1 MSQPE
6 IHEIRGGVTA
16 SLGFRANGT
25 RCGLK
30 RKGKDLA
37 VIYSDVPAMARG
49 LWTSNKVQAA
59 HIYLDKKHIKS
70 GIAQAIVV
78 NSGNANCCNGRAGI
92 KDASLM
98 AQAAASHLDIYPY
111 MVLVASTGVIGKRL
125 PIKNILD
132 TIPVLI
138 KGMRRNGSR
147 DAARAIMT
155 TDTVPKEAA
164 VRFNINGRTVTIGGI
179 AKGSGMVSPNM
190 ATMLSFITTDAAI
203 SHNCLK
209 SALDKAVDKSFNRI
223 TIDGDMSTNDTV
235 IMLANGLSGNK
246 LINENDN
253 SFNLFCTG
261 LEYVAVSLAKMLV
274 KDGEGATKFIE
285 INVRGARNKIEA
297 NKVACRVSNSN
308 LVKTM
313 VHGGDPNWGRLAAS
327 AGAASVNMR
336 ENLLDI
342 YIGDVRVM
350 RKGVGAEFDVIKLR
364 RLINKKEVKITV
376 DLNMGNGSGTMWTC
390 DLSEEYV
397 RLNAE
402 YET

>member
-1 MSQPE
+1 
-6 IHEIRGGVTA
+6 
-16 SLGFRANGT
+16 
-25 RCGLK
+25 
-30 RKGKDLA
+30 
-37 VIYSDVPAMARG
+37 
-49 LWTSNKVQAA
+49 
-59 HIYLDKKHIKS
+59 
-70 GIAQAIVV
+70 
-78 NSGNANCCNGRAGI
+78 
-92 KDASLM
+92 
-98 AQAAASHLDIYPY
+98 
-111 MVLVASTGVIGKRL
+111 
-125 PIKNILD
+125 
-132 TIPVLI
+132 
-138 KGMRRNGSR
+138 
-147 DAARAIMT
+147 
-155 TDTVPKEAA
+155 
-164 VRFNINGRTVTIGGI
+164 
-179 AKGSGMVSPNM
+179 
-190 ATMLSFITTDAAI
+190 
-203 SHNCLK
+203 
-209 SALDKAVDKSFNRI
+209 LDKAVDKSFNRI

-274 KDGEGATKFIE
+274 RDGEGATKFIE

-297 NKVACRVSNSN
+297 NEVARRVSNSN
-308 LVKTM
+308 LVKSM
-313 VHGGDPNWGRLAAS
+313 VHGGDPNWGRIAAS
-327 AGAASVNMR
+327 AGAAPAGIR
-336 ENLLDI
+336 EDLLDI

>member
-16 SLGFRANGT
+16 PLGFSANGT

-37 VIYSDVPAMARG
+37 IIYSDVPAMARG

-125 PIKNILD
+125 PKNILY

-138 KGMRRNGSR
+138 KRMRRNGSR

-203 SHNCLK
+203 SHNGLK

-223 TIDGDMSTNDTV
+223 TIDGDTSTNDTV

>member
-1 MSQPE
+1 MSQPK
-6 IHEIRGGVTA
+6 IQEIRGGVTA
-16 SLGFRANGT
+16 PLGFRANGT

-37 VIYSDVPAMARG
+37 IIYSDVPATAAG

-59 HIYLDKKHIKS
+59 HIYVDKKHIKS

-98 AQAAASHLDIYPY
+98 AQAAASHLDIDPDT
-111 MVLVASTGVIGKRL
+111 VLIASTGVIGKRL

-203 SHNCLK
+203 SPNGLK
-209 SALDKAVDKSFNRI
+209 VALDKAVDKSFNRI

-235 IMLANGLSGNK
+235 IMLANGMSGNR
-246 LINENDN
+246 LINEKDN

-261 LEYVAVSLAKMLV
+261 LEYVAISLAKMLV
-274 KDGEGATKFIE
+274 RDGEGATKFIE
-285 INVRGARNKIEA
+285 VNVRGARNGIEA
-297 NKVACRVSNSN
+297 NKVACRISNSN
-308 LVKTM
+308 LVKSM
-313 VHGGDPNWGRLAAS
+313 VHGGDPNWGRVAAS
-327 AGAASVNMR
+327 AGAATAGIR

-342 YIGDVRVM
+342 YIGDVQVM
-350 RKGVGAEFDVIKLR
+350 GKGVGAEFDIIKLR

-376 DLNMGNGSGTMWTC
+376 DLNMGNGSTTMWTC

>member
-16 SLGFRANGT
+16 PLGFSANGA

-30 RKGKDLA
+30 RNGKDLA
-37 VIYSDVPAMARG
+37 IIYSDVPAMARG

-111 MVLVASTGVIGKRL
+111 TVLVASTGVIGKRL